1 MAVRAQHLVALVAVV
16 ALAVVSCGDSNPC
29 AVAAARLEPCQAE
42 LDQIVPHFPLPS
54 RTSECSS
61 EESRCVAACV
71 LQSTC
76 PFVVEAART
85 TQVTDPNAPPVSEGA
100 GAFLDCTIACFT

>member
-1 MAVRAQHLVALVAVV
+1 MAVHALRLVALAAVV
-16 ALAVVSCGDSNPC
+16 ALAVASCGDSSPC

-54 RTSECSS
+54 RTSECSTA
-61 EESRCVAACV
+61 ELRCISACV

-76 PFVVEAART
+76 PSIVEAART
-85 TQVTDPNAPPVSEGA
+85 PQVTDPNAPPISEGA
-100 GAFLDCTIACFT
+100 QAFLDCTIACFM